1 MPVVKLRDISD
12 FIYQGAVKHKK
23 GVLWFLTFVVM
34 AVVLI
39 SYQFDF
45 LDRLELLSLDYR
57 FNLRHAQSGYSDI
70 VFIDMAED
78 SINVI
83 GRWPW
88 PRKWH
93 AALIKIL
100 SPYKPK
106 AVVFDVIFSEPQDE
120 TDDAA
125 LEESMRQSGVV
136 YMPSVYDIEMDKSRL
151 FHKGEGVIAIHEPMA
166 RLRNVLRG
174 TGHINAVP
182 DSDGIL
188 RRVPPLIKL
197 NDRITYQ
204 LGVEVGADILGVKED
219 EISFDLARHRI
230 SLKLAGGKKVE
241 YVPLDN
247 NNQLIVN
254 WLGKWG
260 RDFKH
265 YSYIDVIKSY
275 ASIREG
281 QKPLIDLNVFK
292 DKICIIGLTAAGL
305 IDIKPIPIES
315 AYPAVGTNAMI
326 ISSILKKDFIRE
338 VPGWINFLILV
349 IISISATLTLCNQRL
364 LSGIMITVISTAS
377 YAIFSTLLFGLFNIV
392 VVTFYPILAIGF
404 AYILTA
410 AYAQILQSIERM
422 HLFKQATRDGL
433 TQLYNIRHFSL
444 LLEAEFRSVSAT
456 KFRPLSIIMTDI
468 DNFKR
473 ANDTYGHQVGDL
485 MLRDIANIIQSKC
498 RQLDVVGRYG
508 GEEFIVMLSGAK
520 ASDAANIAEKIRLAV
535 EDRKFRIGNIMYST
549 SMSFGVAEYSDENS
563 KNELIEKA
571 DKALYHSK
579 KTGKNKITIYSH
591 DIR

>member
-1 MPVVKLRDISD
+1 MYIDILRNLYNV
-12 FIYQGAVKHKK
+12 IYQNAVKHKR
-23 GVLWFLTFVVM
+23 GVSWLLAIVV
-34 AVVLI
+34 AVLI
-39 SYQFDF
+39 LTSYQLNV
-45 LDRLELLSLDYR
+45 LDRFELLTLDYR
-57 FNLRHAQSGYSDI
+57 FNMRPTHPGYPDI

-106 AVVFDVIFSEPQDE
+106 AIAFDVIFSEPQDE

-125 LEESMRQSGVV
+125 LEESIRQSGVV
-136 YMPSVYDIEMDKSRL
+136 YMPSVYDIEMDKNSA
-151 FHKGEGVIAIHEPMA
+151 FYKGEGVIAIHEPLA
-166 RLRNVLRG
+166 RFKDVLKG

-188 RRVPPLIKL
+188 RRVPPVIKL
-197 NDRITYQ
+197 GDRITYQ
-204 LGVEVGADILGVKED
+204 LGIEVGADLLGVEGED
-219 EISFDLARHRI
+219 ISFDPARHKI
-230 SLKLAGGKKVE
+230 SLKRAE
-241 YVPLDN
+241 RERAENVPLDN
-247 NNQLIVN
+247 KNRLVVN

-260 RDFKH
+260 REFNH

-275 ASIREG
+275 ASIKEG
-281 QKPLIDLNVFK
+281 RKPLIDLNVFK

-326 ISSILKKDFIRE
+326 ISSILTENFITE
-338 VPGWINFLILV
+338 VPDWVNLLIL
-349 IISISATLTLCNQRL
+349 IIVSILATLALCDHRL
-364 LSGIMITVISTAS
+364 LSGIMITMISAVS
-377 YAIFSTLLFGLFNIV
+377 YALFSAGLFVLSNVV
-392 VVTFYPILAIGF
+392 VVTFYPVLAVGL

-410 AYAQILQSIERM
+410 SYTQILQSIERM

-444 LLEAEFRSVSAT
+444 LFEAEFSNAST
-456 KFRPLSIIMTDI
+456 LKFRALSVIMADI
-468 DNFKR
+468 DNFKN
-473 ANDTYGHQVGDL
+473 ANDTYGHQAGDL
-485 MLRDIANIIQSKC
+485 ILRDVANIIQSKC

-520 ASDAANIAEKIRLAV
+520 ASDAANLAEKIRIAV
-535 EDRKFRIGNIMYST
+535 EDRKFRIGNIIYST
-549 SMSFGVAEYSDENS
+549 TISLGVAEYSDEKT
-563 KNELIEKA
+563 KNELVEKA

-579 KTGKNKITIYSH
+579 KTGKNKVTVYSSE
-591 DIR
+591 IS